1 MDPASVFNQIREI
14 LCFRVHL
21 EGILSRR
28 HGSSAFVGYS
38 VLASMDLVHLGAHPQ
53 PHVAILSNTIKMDPA
68 SVFYQI
74 VWFSFEENQ

>member
-1 MDPASVFNQIREI
+1 MDI
-14 LCFRVHL
+14 VHL
-21 EGILSRR
+21 
-28 HGSSAFVGYS
+28 GYS

-53 PHVAILSNTIKMDPA
+53 PHVEILSNIIEMDPA

>member
-21 EGILSRR
+21 EGTLSRR

-38 VLASMDLVHLGAHPQ
+38 VLASMDLVHLEG
-53 PHVAILSNTIKMDPA
+53 ILSPPA
-68 SVFYQI
+68 SKMWCFVI
-74 VWFSFEENQ
+74 KIFEMYDPTKK